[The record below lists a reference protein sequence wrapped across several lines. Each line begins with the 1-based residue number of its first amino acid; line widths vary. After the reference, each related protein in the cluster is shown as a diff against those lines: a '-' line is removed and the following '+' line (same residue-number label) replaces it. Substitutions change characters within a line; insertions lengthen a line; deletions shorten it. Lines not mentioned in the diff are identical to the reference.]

1 MYRRFLAG
9 AAAVVV
15 GVAAPATA
23 SAELTHVVQE
33 GETLWSIAADHGLT
47 TGALAVA
54 NGVSEDRH
62 VLAGETIRVHAA
74 GQAAAAPSGSAPPSP
89 MGAYTVRLG
98 DTLTGIAARNGSSPD
113 QIAWMNGLDP
123 DEPLLAGTALKLP
136 TGAPDATDAPTPA
149 TQAAEAAPHPTQ
161 ETVAP
166 ALVQQVAVQHG
177 VSSSLA
183 AAIAEQESGFSN
195 ALVSGA
201 NARGVMQLLPGTWDF
216 IQSDLAGD
224 ALQPASA
231 QDNVHA
237 GVIYLGQLL
246 RDTGG
251 DEVAATAAYYQGL
264 SSIRNVG
271 LLPETRAYVA
281 SVMALRQ
288 KYGG

>member
-1 MYRRFLAG
+1 MYRRFLAA

-15 GVAAPATA
+15 SVAVPATA
-23 SAELTHVVQE
+23 SAQVAHVVQE

-54 NGVSEDRH
+54 NGLSEDRH
-62 VLAGETIRVHAA
+62 VLAGETIRIPAA
-74 GQAAAAPSGSAPPSP
+74 EQAGGAPSGAVTPSP
-89 MGAYTVRLG
+89 MGAYTVRQG
-98 DTLTGIAARNGSSPD
+98 DTLSAIAARNGSRAD

-149 TQAAEAAPHPTQ
+149 SGAAEAAPHPTQ

-166 ALVQQVAVQHG
+166 ALVEQVALEHG
-177 VSSSLA
+177 VPSSLA
-183 AAIAEQESGFSN
+183 TAIAEQESGFNN
-195 ALVSGA
+195 ALVSSA

-216 IQSDLAGD
+216 VQSDLAGY

-237 GVIYLGQLL
+237 GVLYLGQLL

-251 DEVAATAAYYQGL
+251 DEAAATAAYYQGL